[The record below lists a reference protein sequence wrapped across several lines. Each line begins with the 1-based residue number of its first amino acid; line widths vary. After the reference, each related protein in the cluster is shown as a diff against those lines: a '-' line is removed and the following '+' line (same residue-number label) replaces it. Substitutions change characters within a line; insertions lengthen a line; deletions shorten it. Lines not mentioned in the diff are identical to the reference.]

1 MFSIFL
7 AKKGFGFG
15 QASAREKWVE
25 VMHAGGAGQGMGG
38 FAVCEKVNFYWTTK
52 NVSGR
57 RGGVDILFFHQFIAM
72 PYTRGCPTQ

>member
-38 FAVCEKVNFYWTTK
+38 FAVWEKVNFYWTTK

-57 RGGVDILFFHQFIAM
+57 RGGVYLILSSVYCNALH
-72 PYTRGCPTQ
+72 RGCPTQ